1 MRRESGGFH
10 TISARTQPAR
20 SVHTDYRVNGIMKL
34 QRNLSGRAA
43 TLGWIACLVGWTLLE
58 TTTAHAYLLKSTRTG
73 HRVRWPSS
81 VITMHVDAGLR
92 QQFGK
97 EEVDSSLSMATDA
110 WRGLPNVPDL
120 AISAEP
126 ARGYRADERTNGI
139 YLMNPWPFAKE
150 QLAVTV
156 STYDL
161 DGRMIG
167 ADILINGESSY
178 ALLPDGD
185 DQPGMPQHDLAAVL
199 THEMGHVLGLDESPD
214 DKTATMWPYIR
225 GGDVHQRTLTEDD
238 EQGVVEAYRGVA
250 LDAAAGGCTQASVV
264 GVRSHSSTLQL
275 ASLILAAL
283 WIGRRRAHR
292 HTRS

>member
-1 MRRESGGFH
+1 
-10 TISARTQPAR
+10 
-20 SVHTDYRVNGIMKL
+20 MKL
-34 QRNLSGRAA
+34 QRNLGERLA
-43 TLGWIACLVGWTLLE
+43 TVGWIVCLVGWTLLE
-58 TTTAHAYLLKSTRTG
+58 ATTAHAYLLKSTKTG

-81 VITMHVDAGLR
+81 VITMHVDPKL
-92 QQFGK
+92 QEQFGK
-97 EEVDSSLSMATDA
+97 DVVDSSISMATDA
-110 WRGLPNVPDL
+110 WRGLPNVPDV
-120 AISAEP
+120 AISAQP
-126 ARGYRADERTNGI
+126 ARGYQSEERTNGI

-167 ADILINGESSY
+167 ADILINGQSSY

-185 DQPGMPQHDLAAVL
+185 DQPGMPQHDLAAVM

-214 DKTATMWPYIR
+214 DKSATMWPYIR

-250 LDAAAGGCTQASVV
+250 FDAGGGGCTQASVV
-264 GVRSHSSTLQL
+264 GVRSRSSTLQL
-275 ASLILAAL
+275 ASLLLATL
-283 WIGRRRAHR
+283 WIGRRRAQR
-292 HTRS
+292 RTGS